1 MGAFDET
8 FLSTPDKY
16 KQHIVIDSSGL
27 HLDSIVIGRALLLV
41 QVDKPGSKLTLSC
54 LFHFLLARVAKIK
67 QALSK
72 DPAGD

>member
-1 MGAFDET
+1 MGAFDKT

-16 KQHIVIDSSGL
+16 MRHIVIDSSGL

-54 LFHFLLARVAKIK
+54 LSHFLLASVAKIK

>member
-1 MGAFDET
+1 MSVDMT
-8 FLSTPDKY
+8 RT
-16 KQHIVIDSSGL
+16 IVQTRKTTTGTSHAS
-27 HLDSIVIGRALLLV
+27 LDSIVIGRALLLV

-54 LFHFLLARVAKIK
+54 LSHFLLARVAKIK

>member
-1 MGAFDET
+1 MGAFDKT

-16 KQHIVIDSSGL
+16 MRHFVIDSIGL

-41 QVDKPGSKLTLSC
+41 QVDKPRSKLTLSC
-54 LFHFLLARVAKIK
+54 LSHFLLARVAKIK

>member
-1 MGAFDET
+1 MGEIDKT

-16 KQHIVIDSSGL
+16 MRHIVIDSSGL

-41 QVDKPGSKLTLSC
+41 QVDKPRSKLTLSC
-54 LFHFLLARVAKIK
+54 LSHFLLASVAKIK

>member
-1 MGAFDET
+1 MSVDMT
-8 FLSTPDKY
+8 RT
-16 KQHIVIDSSGL
+16 IVQTRNTTTGTSQAS
-27 HLDSIVIGRALLLV
+27 LDSIVIGGALLLV

-54 LFHFLLARVAKIK
+54 LSHFLLARVAKIK